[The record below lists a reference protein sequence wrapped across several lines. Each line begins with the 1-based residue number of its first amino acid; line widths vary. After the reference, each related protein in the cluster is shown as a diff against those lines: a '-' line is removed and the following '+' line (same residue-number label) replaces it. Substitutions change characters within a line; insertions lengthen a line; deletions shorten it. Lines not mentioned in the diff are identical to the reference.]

1 MFFSP
6 TCQYAI
12 RALINLASSK
22 SEGPV
27 LARTIAEEEGIPQQF
42 LSKILHILSK
52 RGVVVST
59 KGPGGGYQLASPARD
74 ISVFEIVKAIDGPID
89 IEDVCILGLDQCS
102 DAQSC
107 PMHSR
112 WKQFRSFYMEM
123 THTVMLDQMV
133 TTLSAKRSSK
143 GSKKEK

>member
-22 SEGPV
+22 SKDPV
-27 LARTIAEEEGIPQQF
+27 PARTIAEEEGIPQQF
-42 LSKILHILSK
+42 LSKILLTLSK
-52 RGVVVST
+52 QGVVVST
-59 KGPGGGYQLASPARD
+59 KGPGGGYLLTSPAKD

-89 IEDVCILGLDQCS
+89 LSDICILGLDKCS
-102 DAQSC
+102 DTQSC

-112 WKQFRSFYMEM
+112 WKQFKSYYMEM

-133 TTLSAKRSSK
+133 KTLRAKRSDK
-143 GSKKEK
+143 KIKEKR